1 MADEAGIFSSA
12 AFSTVAS
19 NGATPTGAPGNGE
32 EGQMSWKLARKALI
46 KAGSPGAAANGDSA
60 ASHGGSLEGADPEL
74 CITLLERGLNFSGLK
89 ARLKAADQAWMEH
102 FITVGGIP
110 ALFDALETLGRKGF
124 SGIVGAIRQLEC
136 VGCVRA
142 VMNNRFGLE
151 FIVEARG
158 ESFVKRLT
166 DVLDT
171 NNALVKIQ
179 VFELLSALC
188 VYSPH
193 GHQLAL
199 EALKHYKRTKCQR
212 YRFSLLLQEIKNAET
227 HEYAAVIM
235 AFINCIITGA
245 PDLGQRLALRNEFIA
260 MQLLDVLA
268 PMRSSAEEALATQIE
283 VFEDSH
289 HGDQAQLEMPG
300 DVDIS
305 SHSDLFTAVFARVRE
320 RKTE

>member
-1 MADEAGIFSSA
+1 MADEAGILSSA

-142 VMNNRFGLE
+142 VMNHRFRLE
-151 FIVEARG
+151 FIVEARV

-166 DVLDT
+166 DGKSVDT
-171 NNALVKIQ
+171 YIDDLPRG
-179 VFELLSALC
+179 LLCA
-188 VYSPH
+188 
-193 GHQLAL
+193 
-199 EALKHYKRTKCQR
+199 K
-212 YRFSLLLQEIKNAET
+212 AE
-227 HEYAAVIM
+227 V
-235 AFINCIITGA
+235 
-245 PDLGQRLALRNEFIA
+245 
-260 MQLLDVLA
+260 
-268 PMRSSAEEALATQIE
+268 
-283 VFEDSH
+283 
-289 HGDQAQLEMPG
+289 
-300 DVDIS
+300 
-305 SHSDLFTAVFARVRE
+305 
-320 RKTE
+320 